1 MKESVFNILNEN
13 NVQKIKELQL
23 KLIDVDVDPN
33 NIDLDDIIDIDG
45 VI

>member
-13 NVQKIKELQL
+13 NAQKIKELQL

-33 NIDLDDIIDIDG
+33 NVDLDDILDIDG